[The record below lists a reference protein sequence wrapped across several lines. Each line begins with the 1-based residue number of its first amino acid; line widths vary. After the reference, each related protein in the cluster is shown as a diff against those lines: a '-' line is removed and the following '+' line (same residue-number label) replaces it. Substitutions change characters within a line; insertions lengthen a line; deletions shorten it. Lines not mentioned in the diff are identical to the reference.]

1 MTVYPNSIRFICIY
15 GGDILKDITIEKAKE
30 ADLGKVTKIL
40 NAVTSDLIS
49 KHIYQWEYP
58 WEEKVLKKDIQDG
71 KIFLV
76 LVEGHPVG
84 TFSLQELVNEEN
96 EFYKNVTGKYL
107 FRIAVL
113 PRLHGL
119 GYGHQILEEIKEKY
133 KSSKESIY
141 LDCWSGNEKLKKFY
155 INVGLKYVGD
165 YPEKDYFISIFKIY

>member
-1 MTVYPNSIRFICIY
+1 MTVYKKRIRFICIY
-15 GGDILKDITIEKAKE
+15 GGDILKDITIKKAKE
-30 ADLGKVTKIL
+30 EDLGKVTKIL
-40 NAVTSDLIS
+40 NDVTADLIS

-58 WEEKVLKKDIQDG
+58 WEEKILKKDIQDE
-71 KIFLV
+71 KVFLV

-84 TFSLQELVNEEN
+84 TFSLQEFTNEEN
-96 EFYKNVTGKYL
+96 EFYRNIEGKYL

-113 PRLHGL
+113 PRLQGL
-119 GYGHQILEEIKEKY
+119 GYGHQILGEIKEQCKA
-133 KSSKESIY
+133 SKDSLY